1 LNEDAEA
8 DQAVGYATGEP
19 FADECIEGFD
29 AGELEEVAW
38 AALDHGYMACTILV
52 LGGEHSYG
60 CGTAAD
66 YEDLFV
72 GVVEVD
78 GPELGMDYGAFE
90 VLEARDF
97 GLESLVEETWLA
109 R

>member
-1 LNEDAEA
+1 
-8 DQAVGYATGEP
+8 
-19 FADECIEGFD
+19 
-29 AGELEEVAW
+29 
-38 AALDHGYMACTILV
+38 MACTILV
-52 LGGEHSYG
+52 HGGEHSYG

-72 GVVEVD
+72 GVVEVG

-97 GLESLVEETWLA
+97 GLESLVEGTWLA